1 MTFAGL
7 HTHNNSYERAFE
19 ALCNQLFEQWLL
31 RTYADELISFTVIN
45 GAGGDGGIEAYGV
58 TRQQGF
64 IGMQAKWFRNA
75 LGPGQ
80 IGQIRQSIK
89 TALQVRPQ
97 LSRYIICLPRDLQSD
112 KLTKGGRPV
121 TNTEEQR
128 LKAMADNLQVSHPH
142 LQIECWHEHRL
153 LTELQQPGNEG
164 IRKYWFDREIISMG
178 FLQLRFDLARQGWLK
193 ERYIPD
199 LHAQGDIQ
207 LAINKL
213 LYTPTF
219 RKGAI
224 EQHRY
229 YLSLYRGAK
238 DALLAFINVLDATH
252 ALRAPLSSLLHKIDI
267 IVAIDEEQIQRLEH
281 GQFAS
286 RVQGP
291 DDLKTAGLR
300 AMIDAMV
307 FPDSCRHTAE
317 RASLQLGLLKAHER
331 RLSASLLQHFSC
343 TITGGPGTGKTHG
356 VVHAVAQRLAQ
367 GLPAMIVQASSV
379 KATSWANILQSTLG
393 GLHSW
398 TDFEIL
404 RALEAMA
411 HTCDIKL
418 AVGSQG
424 HDMAPELTRVLI
436 CIDGLDEVRDDLN
449 WLARI
454 GEVASLH
461 QHFPRIV
468 FVFTTRPILLDRPTF
483 LNDKRS
489 ESWMLSVTLHE
500 AGDVPLTL
508 LVPPYLSYFKIQ
520 YEKTPWILP
529 SFSNALSLKLFCE
542 EYAGQDLATIH
553 HAVTTSLTTLL
564 NHKIER
570 LSREFFEQQP
580 FLWSPADQLIRNI
593 LLGMMPLFMQEQH
606 IPHKQLVTAITLI
619 DPSRIDSVSAG
630 KVLDTMCAYGILLRE
645 FLSGSNGLL
654 PLDIIYSITYQ
665 SYADYFIALHAT
677 AEITR
682 QPLKELPASLKFP
695 YNDHAIVH
703 TALILYEDHGIMVGE
718 NGYWIDDFDALS
730 LLTLQ
735 LHVLRSSSSDKVL
748 GYLPILQEKFL
759 HSQEERALIISDF
772 IKPRLY
778 DHALGLGQHFIH
790 AFMTSFPTPV
800 ARNMALYGPNMSEEV
815 RGVFYSA
822 GHLLSVE
829 LEPDDRFDGP
839 PLLLAWSLASPDRA
853 YREEARDQLADW
865 AMTNVGQLTAL
876 LELFTTCNDP
886 QIQDELARVMEAV
899 TMQLQENA

>member
-1 MTFAGL
+1 MTFAGF

-31 RTYADELISFTVIN
+31 RTYADELISFTTIN
-45 GAGGDGGIEAYGV
+45 GAGGDGGIEACGV
-58 TRQQGF
+58 TSNQGT
-64 IGMQAKWFRNA
+64 IGMQAKWFRHV

-80 IGQIRQSIK
+80 ISQIRQSIE

-97 LSRYIICLPRDLQSD
+97 LSRYIICLPRDFQSD

-128 LKAMADNLQVSHPH
+128 LKAMADSLQVNHPH
-142 LQIECWHEHRL
+142 LQIEYWNEHRL
-153 LTELQQPGNEG
+153 LAELQQPGNEG
-164 IRKYWFDREIISMG
+164 IRKYWFDRELITIG
-178 FLQLRFDLARQGWLK
+178 FLEQRFDLARKGWLK

-219 RKGAI
+219 REAAI
-224 EQHRY
+224 EQYRY
-229 YLSLYRGAK
+229 YLSLYQGAK
-238 DALLAFINVLDATH
+238 DALLALINVLDATH
-252 ALRAPLSSLLHKIDI
+252 DLWAPLSNLLHKIDAI
-267 IVAIDEEQIQRLEH
+267 IAIDEEQIQQLEH
-281 GQFAS
+281 GQFTLT
-286 RVQGP
+286 VQRP
-291 DDLKTAGLR
+291 DDLKVADLR
-300 AMIDAMV
+300 ARIDVLV
-307 FPDSCRHTAE
+307 FPDSDRHIVE
-317 RASLQLGLLKAHER
+317 RASLQLRLLKAHEH

-343 TITGGPGTGKTHG
+343 IITGGPGTGKTHG

-379 KATSWANILQSTLG
+379 KATSWANILQSALG
-393 GLHSW
+393 GLYSW

-424 HDMAPELTRVLI
+424 HEMMPELTRVLI
-436 CIDGLDEVRDDLN
+436 CVDGLDEVRDDLN

-468 FVFTTRPILLDRPTF
+468 FVFTTRPIRLDRPTYF
-483 LNDKRS
+483 NEKWS
-489 ESWMLSVTLHE
+489 ESWMLPVTLRGE
-500 AGDVPLTL
+500 GDVSLTQ

-520 YEKTPWILP
+520 YEKTPWLLQ

-542 EYAGQDLATIH
+542 EYAGQDLSTIH

-570 LSREFFEQQP
+570 LSQEFFEQQP
-580 FLWSPADQLIRNI
+580 LLWSPADQLIRNI

-630 KVLDTMCAYGILLRE
+630 KVLDMLCAYGILLRE
-645 FLSGSNGLL
+645 SLPSGNSLL
-654 PLDIIYSITYQ
+654 PVDIIYSITYQ
-665 SYADYFIALHAT
+665 SYADYFIALRAT

-682 QPLKELPASLKFP
+682 QPLKELPTSLKFP
-695 YNDHAIVH
+695 YNDHAIVY
-703 TALILYEDHGIMVGE
+703 TALVLYEDHGIMVGE
-718 NGYWIDDFDALS
+718 NSYWVNDFDALS

-735 LHVLRSSSSDKVL
+735 LHVLRCSSSDKVL

-759 HSQEERALIISDF
+759 HSQEERALIISDL
-772 IKPRLY
+772 IKPRIY
-778 DHALGLGQHFIH
+778 DQALNLGKNFIH
-790 AFMTSFPTPV
+790 ALLISFPTPV
-800 ARNMALYGPNMSEEV
+800 AREMALYGQHLNEENAG
-815 RGVFYSA
+815 RFYSS
-822 GHLLSVE
+822 GHPLSVE
-829 LEPDDRFDGP
+829 LEPDDCFDGP
-839 PLLLAWSLASPDRA
+839 PLLLAWSLASPDSE

-865 AMTNVGQLTAL
+865 AMNNVGQLTAL
-876 LELFTTCNDP
+876 LDLFTTCNDP
-886 QIQDELARVMEAV
+886 QIQEELAIVMEAV
-899 TMQLQENA
+899 TMQLQEDD